1 MSVGEWWWRVAE
13 SLIQGR
19 LKSYPFP
26 GGILAAA
33 ISMTYNGMLHRLDI
47 STFCLRV
54 IAASDFR
61 SSEIFKNLGLSL
73 PTITF
78 LVNSRADNHF
88 YKYIYI
94 CFKYYT
100 VWNQFFLIEVH
111 VQVFYIQIW
120 SECETLPLF
129 FLLKAMV
136 YRKNLL

>member
-1 MSVGEWWWRVAE
+1 MGEWWWRVAE

-19 LKSYPFP
+19 LKSHPFP

-78 LVNSRADNHF
+78 LVNSRAHNHF
-88 YKYIYI
+88 YKYIYLLQI
-94 CFKYYT
+94 LYSMTFYIK
-100 VWNQFFLIEVH
+100 IH
-111 VQVFYIQIW
+111 VKVFYVQI
-120 SECETLPLF
+120 
-129 FLLKAMV
+129 
-136 YRKNLL
+136 

>member
-88 YKYIYI
+88 YKYIYLLQI
-94 CFKYYT
+94 LYSMTFYIK
-100 VWNQFFLIEVH
+100 IH
-111 VQVFYIQIW
+111 IKVFYVQIW
-120 SECETLPLF
+120 SKCEAP
-129 FLLKAMV
+129 FLCNEK
-136 YRKNLL
+136 